1 MKEENVIIVFVRRVG
16 TVLSNIDN
24 SILKE
29 LDKQR
34 FKSDV
39 ISLVME
45 KLNSNEKKDKFISFM
60 INNRNVML
68 SFKEIFNEIKEY

>member
-1 MKEENVIIVFVRRVG
+1 M
-16 TVLSNIDN
+16 LSNIDN

-39 ISLVME
+39 ISLVKE
-45 KLNSNEKKDKFISFM
+45 KLNSNEKKDKFLSFM
-60 INNRNVML
+60 INNRNIML

>member
-45 KLNSNEKKDKFISFM
+45 KLNSNEKKDKFLSFM

>member
-45 KLNSNEKKDKFISFM
+45 KLNSNEKKDKFLSFM
-60 INNRNVML
+60 IDNRNVML

>member
-29 LDKQR
+29 LDKHR
-34 FKSDV
+34 FKFDV
-39 ISLVME
+39 ISLV
-45 KLNSNEKKDKFISFM
+45 KVLRK
-60 INNRNVML
+60 
-68 SFKEIFNEIKEY
+68 